1 MTGRVRDASPDAFMT
16 SYLVR
21 RFFYALLTFFGI
33 TLATFTLIHSVPGDP
48 IMFFIGRGGI
58 KTIPPETIE
67 RLRAELYLDRPLPEQ
82 YLRWVRGVVTF
93 DFGSSIIDRRPV
105 RTVVMEKLPATFQLN
120 LLAFLLAASFGVPIG
135 LWSASRSGRLTERA
149 SAVGFFLLYSL
160 PSFWVALM
168 LIQLF
173 AVRFPILP
181 LLGMVSDHHDTMTTG
196 GRIADRLAHLV
207 LPTLTLAYAQLAIFA
222 RFSKSAVTEVI
233 RQDFITAARAKGAGN
248 VAVLWRHAFRNAL
261 IPMITLLGL
270 TIPFLLSGSVIVEKI
285 FQWDGIGLLYYD
297 AILARDYPVVM
308 ALTVVTAVITLIASV
323 LADVL
328 YAFADPRV
336 RLGEGSR

>member
-1 MTGRVRDASPDAFMT
+1 MT

-21 RFFYALLTFFGI
+21 RFLYAILTFLGI
-33 TLATFTLIHSVPGDP
+33 TVATFTLIHSVPGDP
-48 IMFFIGRGGI
+48 IAFYIGRGGI
-58 KTIPPETIE
+58 KTIPPETIA
-67 RLRAELYLDRPLPEQ
+67 RIRAEFHLDKPLPEQ
-82 YLRWVRGVVTF
+82 YLYWLRGIVTF
-93 DFGSSIIDRRPV
+93 DFGHSVIDRRPV
-105 RTVVMEKLPATFQLN
+105 RTVVVEKLPATFQLN
-120 LLAFLLAASFGVPIG
+120 LIAFLIAATLGVPIG

-173 AVRFPILP
+173 SVRFHVLP
-181 LLGMVSDHHDTMTTG
+181 LFGMVSDQYDSMSAG
-196 GRIADRLAHLV
+196 ARFMDRLQHLV
-207 LPTLTLAYAQLAIFA
+207 LPTITLTYAQLAIFA

-248 VAVLWRHAFRNAL
+248 VAVMWRHAFRNAL

-270 TIPFLLSGSVIVEKI
+270 TIPYLISGSVIVEKI

-308 ALTVVTAVITLIASV
+308 ALTVVTAVITLLASM

-336 RLGEGSR
+336 RLGEGER